1 MKKLIAMML
10 MLASVFF
17 IACDDDDS
25 KDPLTAEE
33 AQEELQN
40 LGTEMSTM
48 MTNMQN
54 SEGMQVIMNLNSMP
68 YPFVNKSKSSESTQ
82 ILKNIENYLL
92 PTGVLK
98 KSKVNNNTKEPDFDF
113 EYWWGTYTWD
123 IEHQVW
129 SIVFDDP
136 ESTADDKIVI
146 NFPSSET
153 ATSNDATL
161 TIHDYA
167 ETEIEEY
174 DDYYQEYYYYN
185 EPNKIV
191 ADLYLNDVEIVD
203 VNMSATWITSGDKAG
218 EPSAIDI
225 DVYVVPFTFH
235 IDMSQNSTSGDINAW
250 IEYENKKVF
259 SVGLDATFTSGEDSP
274 TTISGYIQLFDVKFK
289 AKVAIAELEAIMD
302 ALDEET
308 SPYTTLDEINAAVNA
323 TIDAEVLVDG
333 AKAADIIL
341 NFTTNSSSYSFVID
355 ETEGIYL
362 DILFVYTDGT
372 SESAVPYFATFV
384 ASIEQFFGALDGYYG
399 K

>member
-1 MKKLIAMML
+1 ML

-17 IACDDDDS
+17 IACEDDDS

-54 SEGMQVIMNLNSMP
+54 AEGMQVIMKLNSMP
-68 YPFVNKSKSSESTQ
+68 YPFVNTSKSSESTQ

-92 PTGVLK
+92 PTGVLN

-136 ESTADDKIVI
+136 ASTADDKIVI

-153 ATSNDATL
+153 ATTNDATL

-174 DDYYQEYYYYN
+174 DDYWEDYYYYN
-185 EPNKIV
+185 EPSTIV
-191 ADLYLNDVEIVD
+191 ADLYLNDKKIVD
-203 VNMSATWITSGDKAG
+203 VNMSATWIASGEKAG
-218 EPSAIDI
+218 EPSDIDL
-225 DVYVVPFTFH
+225 DVYVVPFNFH
-235 IDMSQNSTSGDINAW
+235 VDMSQNSTTGDINAW

-259 SVGLDATFTSGEDSP
+259 SVGLDVAFVSGEDSP
-274 TTISGYIQLFDVKFK
+274 TTVSGYIQLFDVKFK
-289 AKVAIAELEAIMD
+289 ATVALAELETIFD
-302 ALDEET
+302 ALDEGT

-323 TIDAEVLVDG
+323 TIDAVVLVDG
-333 AKAADIIL
+333 AKAADIIID
-341 NFTTNSSSYSFVID
+341 FTSTPSTFSFVID

-372 SESAVPYFATFV
+372 SQSAVPYFASFV
-384 ASIEQFFGALDGYYG
+384 ASIEQFFGALNGFYG